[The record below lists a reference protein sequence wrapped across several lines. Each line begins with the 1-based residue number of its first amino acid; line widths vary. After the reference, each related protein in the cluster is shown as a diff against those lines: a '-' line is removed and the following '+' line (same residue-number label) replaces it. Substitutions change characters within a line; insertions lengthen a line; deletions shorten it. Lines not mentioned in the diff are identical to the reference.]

1 MCYGFNKIFEG
12 WVWMNCL
19 PWHKFFPSCQ
29 TACFLLSVREQCVS
43 LERGF
48 EWHLLRVRTSVCVC
62 VCACMHKDP
71 LYACLH
77 ATRQSVLST
86 NMSTMS
92 YSMFGLELG
101 QLLIVW
107 CVFSSS
113 SPLPFSCPHFD
124 YNQVFFLILQWAK
137 EQRTVRRASQWVA
150 SCWTVSNTWGS
161 DQLVSPSASF
171 SSSVFPP
178 PCLLYHTRVTKELN
192 DTDPTV
198 CSMKCSNLS
207 MEKVSQVSRINLTLV
222 CTSTTITLVFKS
234 PPRLPCLCFF

>member
-1 MCYGFNKIFEG
+1 MDLTKYLKAESG
-12 WVWMNCL
+12 WIACHGINSSHPVKL
-19 PWHKFFPSCQ
+19 HAFFSRLENNVSP
-29 TACFLLSVREQCVS
+29 LSVV
-43 LERGF
+43 LN
-48 EWHLLRVRTSVCVC
+48 VRTSVCVC

-171 SSSVFPP
+171 PSSVFPP

>member
-1 MCYGFNKIFEG
+1 MCYGFNKIFES

-48 EWHLLRVRTSVCVC
+48 EWHWLRVRTSVCVC
-62 VCACMHKDP
+62 VCVLACIRTHCMHVCMP
-71 LYACLH
+71 RVSQCCPQTWAQCL
-77 ATRQSVLST
+77 TVCLGWSWDNCWLS
-86 NMSTMS
+86 
-92 YSMFGLELG
+92 G
-101 QLLIVW
+101 
-107 CVFSSS
+107 VFSLLL
-113 SPLPFSCPHFD
+113 SPLPFSCPRFD

-178 PCLLYHTRVTKELN
+178 PCLPYHTRVIKELN
-192 DTDPTV
+192 DTDPAV

-207 MEKVSQVSRINLTLV
+207 MEKVSQVSHINLTLSV
-222 CTSTTITLVFKS
+222 HLNHDNAC